1 MNSTTF
7 AAHRTGAIAWALVRN
22 PIEDPGSKGKSRPTV
37 LIRREGS
44 VWLVAGLTKQSH
56 YKTTGEP
63 RIPVAHWAEVGLQ
76 IPSYLWS
83 THLVR
88 VSVLEVFDV
97 MGFADA
103 SLAARISFSAQ
114 LSVEDDLALQRAAI
128 EFHGAGLLS

>member
-1 MNSTTF
+1 
-7 AAHRTGAIAWALVRN
+7 
-22 PIEDPGSKGKSRPTV
+22 
-37 LIRREGS
+37 
-44 VWLVAGLTKQSH
+44 LVAGLTKQSH